1 MPNVRPL
8 NQNKYQISK
17 YRFLEIYNFCLQY
30 NEWKDELKYNTHT
43 VGAQEIT
50 GMPFGTEKSDSTAH
64 LAMKR
69 IELERKCQLIE
80 RTAMEA
86 DSEIYPYILK
96 AVTNEYVTYH
106 YLKNVMD
113 IPCGKDRYYDR
124 RRKFYY
130 LMSNKK
136 I

>member
-1 MPNVRPL
+1 LPNVRPL
-8 NQNKYQISK
+8 NKNKYLDQQVPLF
-17 YRFLEIYNFCLQY
+17 RNYNFCLQY

-43 VGAQEIT
+43 VGAQELT
-50 GMPFGTEKSDSTAH
+50 GMPFGTGKSDSTAY

-69 IELERKCQLIE
+69 AELERKCQLIE
-80 RTAMEA
+80 QTAIEA

-96 AVTNEYVTYH
+96 AVTNEHVGYN
-106 YLKNVMD
+106 YLQTIMD
-113 IPCGKDRYYDR
+113 IPCSRNTFYDR

-130 LMSNKK
+130 LMSMKK

>member
-50 GMPFGTEKSDSTAH
+50 GMPFGTGKSDSTAH
-64 LAMKR
+64 LAVKR
-69 IELERKCQLIE
+69 AELERKCQLIE

-96 AVTNEYVTYH
+96 AVTNEYVGYN
-106 YLKNVMD
+106 YLQTIMD
-113 IPCGKDRYYDR
+113 IPCSRNTFYDR

-130 LMSNKK
+130 LMSMKK

>member
-1 MPNVRPL
+1 
-8 NQNKYQISK
+8 
-17 YRFLEIYNFCLQY
+17 
-30 NEWKDELKYNTHT
+30 
-43 VGAQEIT
+43 
-50 GMPFGTEKSDSTAH
+50 MPFGTEKSDGTAH

-69 IELERKCQLIE
+69 AELERKCQLIE

-96 AVTNEYVTYH
+96 AVTNEYVGYN
-106 YLKNVMD
+106 YLQTIMD
-113 IPCGKDRYYDR
+113 IPCSRNTFYDR

-130 LMSNKK
+130 LMSMKK

>member
-1 MPNVRPL
+1 
-8 NQNKYQISK
+8 
-17 YRFLEIYNFCLQY
+17 
-30 NEWKDELKYNTHT
+30 
-43 VGAQEIT
+43 
-50 GMPFGTEKSDSTAH
+50 MPFGTEKSDSTAH

-69 IELERKCQLIE
+69 AELERKCQLIE

>member
-1 MPNVRPL
+1 
-8 NQNKYQISK
+8 
-17 YRFLEIYNFCLQY
+17 
-30 NEWKDELKYNTHT
+30 
-43 VGAQEIT
+43 
-50 GMPFGTEKSDSTAH
+50 MPFGTEKSDGTAH

-69 IELERKCQLIE
+69 AELEIKCQLIE

-96 AVTNEYVTYH
+96 AVTNEHVGYN
-106 YLKNVMD
+106 YLQTIMD
-113 IPCGKDRYYDR
+113 SPCSRNTFYDR

-130 LMSNKK
+130 LMSMKK